1 MTSIQ
6 SNTPPAKGAGARK
19 RKSKKLSS
27 SENILAVTGG
37 SEIAAT
43 LLGDKVT
50 DSANGSQVG
59 REKAEKEYIKEV
71 SK

>member
-19 RKSKKLSS
+19 RKSKKLS

>member
-1 MTSIQ
+1 MTSMQ
-6 SNTPPAKGAGARK
+6 SNPQSAKGAAKK

-27 SENILAVTGG
+27 SEILAITGG

-43 LLGDKVT
+43 LLGDKIT
-50 DSANGSQVG
+50 DSANGSQTG
-59 REKAEKEYIKEV
+59 REKSEKEYIKEV